1 MEKSLKFYLNFL
13 AVAVVFSCAEKK
25 PVQAQQVQN
34 KELAVQ
40 VYEEGSHLLQGSPES
55 MTRIEKA
62 IALDTTY
69 AEAIRE
75 LSVAYLKRGMPHK
88 WKPQFDKAVKH
99 DAKTWQPWRGYLY
112 LMFYR
117 DYKKAIADFN
127 ASDTLTPNFIDHPQG
142 HSVDYWRGIAYLGLK
157 DYKNSIAYWDK
168 HIQKET
174 EDTGEDWVEI
184 NAFLYRGIAY
194 YESGNKTQA
203 LFNFD
208 KVVHYFKQSAD
219 AKYYKAKLS
228 LEAGDKQSALD
239 FIESAMID
247 FKAGFYNN
255 RDYVEALRQIYWED
269 LTGLKQAILQQN

>member
-1 MEKSLKFYLNFL
+1 MEKLLKYCLSLLGI
-13 AVAVVFSCAEKK
+13 VVIFSCSEKK
-25 PVQAQQVQN
+25 PKQEPQVQN

-40 VYEEGSHLLQGSPES
+40 VYEQGSHLLQGSPES

-75 LSVAYLKRGMPHK
+75 LSVAHLKRGMPHK
-88 WKPQFDKAVKH
+88 WKPQFDKAVRH

-142 HSVDYWRGIAYLGLK
+142 HSVDYWRGIAYLGMK
-157 DYKNSIAYWDK
+157 DYENSISYWDK
-168 HIQKET
+168 HIKKET
-174 EDTGEDWVEI
+174 KDTGEDWVEI
-184 NAFLYRGIAY
+184 NAFLYRGIAH
-194 YESGNKTQA
+194 YESGDKEQA
-203 LFNFD
+203 LANFD

-228 LEAGDKQSALD
+228 LEAGDKKMAASL
-239 FIESAMID
+239 IEEAMID
-247 FKAGFYNN
+247 YEAGFYNN

-269 LTGLKQAILQQN
+269 LEALKQSILQ